1 VDADFR
7 LFEVVHSVLVDS
19 GLLGWMTARTVLVSF
34 AIKIPGWV
42 VQYRTVFRIRS
53 PGFTAHSQ

>member
-1 VDADFR
+1 VGADLG
-7 LFEVVHSVLVDS
+7 LFEAVHSVPAGL
-19 GLLGWMTARTVLVSF
+19 GLLEWMTVRMILVSS